1 MENILIKGGH
11 MGENEKQA
19 LESPRDRFKRLATAR
34 TNAVIQKLKVL
45 GNCAN
50 RYSYEYTEEDI
61 KKIFSAI
68 ETTLAEVKK
77 RFYVPKPNQFKL

>member
-1 MENILIKGGH
+1 MTNNANQDVKT
-11 MGENEKQA
+11 
-19 LESPRDRFKRLATAR
+19 PRARFKRLATAR
-34 TNAVIQKLKVL
+34 TNAVIKKLEIL

-50 RYSYEYTEEDI
+50 RYSYEYTEEDL

-77 RFYVPKPNQFKL
+77 RFHVPKSNEFKL

>member
-1 MENILIKGGH
+1 MKNSEN
-11 MGENEKQA
+11 NTS
-19 LESPRDRFKRLATAR
+19 ESPRDRFKRLATAR
-34 TNAVIQKLKVL
+34 TNAVIQRLKVL

-50 RYSYEYTEEDI
+50 RYSYEYTEDDI

-77 RFYVPKPNQFKL
+77 RFYVPRVNQFKLD